1 MSLFK
6 KAVQRKLRFKGI
18 NGLMN
23 VEDLYDLPLTS
34 SGRNSLDNLAKSV
47 NKILKESEE
56 ESFVTTTSRVDSDNT
71 LRLDILKE
79 IIADKVAE
87 NEKARTAV
95 EKKQQK
101 QTLLALLANKQA
113 EEQGALS
120 KEEIEAQLKA
130 LDEQ

>member
-6 KAVQRKLRFKGI
+6 KAAQRKLRFKGI
-18 NGLMN
+18 NGLIN

-34 SGRNSLDNLAKSV
+34 SGRNSLDNLAKAV
-47 NKILKESEE
+47 NKILKEAEE
-56 ESFVTTTSRVDSDNT
+56 ESFVTTPSRVDSDNV

-79 IIADKVAE
+79 VIADKVAE

-113 EEQGALS
+113 EEQSAMT
-120 KEEIEAQLKA
+120 KEEIEKQLKA
-130 LDEQ
+130 LDA

>member
-6 KAVQRKLRFKGI
+6 KAAQCKLRFKGI

-34 SGRNSLDNLAKSV
+34 GSRNSLDNLAKSV

-56 ESFVTTTSRVDSDNT
+56 ESFVTTASKVDSDNT
-71 LRLDILKE
+71 LRLDLLKE

-87 NEKARTAV
+87 DEKTRTSV

-101 QTLLALLANKQA
+101 ETLLKLLANKQE

-120 KEEIEAQLKA
+120 KEEIEKQLKELEA
-130 LDEQ
+130 